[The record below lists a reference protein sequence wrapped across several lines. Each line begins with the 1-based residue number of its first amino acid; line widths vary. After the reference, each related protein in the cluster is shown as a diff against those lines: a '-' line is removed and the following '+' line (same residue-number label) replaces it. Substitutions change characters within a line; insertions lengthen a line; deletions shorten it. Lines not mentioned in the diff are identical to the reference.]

1 METPSFK
8 NLKGL
13 YLKAKTDKKTK
24 TLLIAGCC
32 VIVTFAV
39 LIALLS
45 RSVLEVSVGG
55 EKIGN
60 VKNHQKLA
68 EIKTELQKKYEN
80 KLGADIEF
88 VQDIKVSPVRALGKK
103 LDSEEE
109 MIEKLESALTYKLK
123 AVAIEVDG
131 KEVAIVKDKAT
142 AETVL
147 DGVKNYYISQVPGE
161 LIKVEV
167 AEKVKLIERYVYPKE
182 TLSAEEAKNLIL
194 KGALE
199 TKTYEVVEGDS
210 LWSISQETNMS
221 LDDLIKAN
229 PQLKSE
235 NELALGEKINLT
247 EIKPLLNV
255 TVVKKITYNEEIP
268 YETEVVKDNSLW
280 TWDQKVKQAGEKG
293 SKEIAAEA
301 VFKNGIKVSQTVIDE
316 KVVKEPVTRIVARG
330 TKAEVAFRGNGRF
343 SWPTVGQ
350 ISSPFGKR
358 GGEFHTGIDIAQSKG
373 APVRAS
379 NSGTV
384 TFAGWRGGYGN
395 LVIINHGGGIETYYA
410 HNSSITVSV
419 GQQVEK
425 GQQIATVGST
435 GRASGNH
442 VHFEVRVNGSAVN
455 PLNYL
460 NK

>member
-1 METPSFK
+1 M
-8 NLKGL
+8 
-13 YLKAKTDKKTK
+13 
-24 TLLIAGCC
+24 
-32 VIVTFAV
+32 
-39 LIALLS
+39 
-45 RSVLEVSVGG
+45 
-55 EKIGN
+55 
-60 VKNHQKLA
+60 
-68 EIKTELQKKYEN
+68 
-80 KLGADIEF
+80 
-88 VQDIKVSPVRALGKK
+88 
-103 LDSEEE
+103 
-109 MIEKLESALTYKLK
+109 
-123 AVAIEVDG
+123 
-131 KEVAIVKDKAT
+131 VKDKPT

-194 KGALE
+194 QGALE

-210 LWSISQETNMS
+210 LWSISQKKNVS

-301 VFKNGIKVSQTVIDE
+301 VFKNGLKVSQTVIDE

-350 ISSPFGKR
+350 I
-358 GGEFHTGIDIAQSKG
+358 
-373 APVRAS
+373 
-379 NSGTV
+379 
-384 TFAGWRGGYGN
+384 
-395 LVIINHGGGIETYYA
+395 
-410 HNSSITVSV
+410 
-419 GQQVEK
+419 
-425 GQQIATVGST
+425 
-435 GRASGNH
+435 
-442 VHFEVRVNGSAVN
+442 
-455 PLNYL
+455 
-460 NK
+460 